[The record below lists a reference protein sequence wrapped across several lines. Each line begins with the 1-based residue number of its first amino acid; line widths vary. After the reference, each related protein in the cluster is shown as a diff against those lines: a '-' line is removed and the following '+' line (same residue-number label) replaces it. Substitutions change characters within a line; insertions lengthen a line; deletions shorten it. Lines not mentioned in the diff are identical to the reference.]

1 MQMTT
6 TLEVENKMG
15 KFQIINAGKNRS
27 QTSIKGL
34 IYGDSGVGKSFLAAT
49 APAPLVLLTEMNG
62 QASVSHSNPKA
73 DIIHIT
79 SANMLAAVLRDIDE
93 NPDDYKKYQTIVIDS
108 LTETQRMIKDR
119 ILARKK
125 EGAAFAIQDWGK
137 LASDM
142 RAMVRRIRNL
152 KKDVICICLLEFEI
166 EESTGIRHL
175 RPAFDGRKT
184 GAEIAQY
191 FNFVG
196 FLYAQ
201 QQTNEKTGTTVT
213 RSLMIEGPSRVMCKP
228 CHPVSGIVDQPNIS
242 KIFAQIKQ

>member
-73 DIIHIT
+73 DIIHI
-79 SANMLAAVLRDIDE
+79 
-93 NPDDYKKYQTIVIDS
+93 
-108 LTETQRMIKDR
+108 
-119 ILARKK
+119 
-125 EGAAFAIQDWGK
+125 
-137 LASDM
+137 
-142 RAMVRRIRNL
+142 IRNL